1 MNLALCG
8 IEPRIPRLQF
18 MLSYQWATSADGHYY
33 FRHNIFCNFPTF
45 KMKRKITLKKW
56 KFVKIRFFPELKDL
70 EIFDFCYVLPQS
82 SGDADFSVRIMIR
95 TINMAPDQ
103 IRTRNMAPDHDPD
116 HKYGSGSS
124 SGWISPDD
132 WGRTSWW
139 NAKLPSK
146 NEICKNMI
154 FARIKRFRNFDF
166 CYVLPQSYE
175 KAVFLVRISHFLDF
189 FLRIKTFGLR
199 IMIRTLNMASDQGS

>member
-56 KFVKIRFFPELKDL
+56 KCLKIRFLPELKDL

-103 IRTRNMAPDHDPD
+103 VPDGFLRMTEVGHTKFSGKKRNFLNGLIPPKMMFFEFYFLMYFCVLTLNFSILCHFRHIELAARSARDLLTVLE
-116 HKYGSGSS
+116 SIWLS
-124 SGWISPDD
+124 
-132 WGRTSWW
+132 
-139 NAKLPSK
+139 SK
-146 NEICKNMI
+146 NFTVC
-154 FARIKRFRNFDF
+154 NFWTDWADF
-166 CYVLPQSYE
+166 T
-175 KAVFLVRISHFLDF
+175 VFYWDSNP
-189 FLRIKTFGLR
+189 GPS
-199 IMIRTLNMASDQGS
+199 AW